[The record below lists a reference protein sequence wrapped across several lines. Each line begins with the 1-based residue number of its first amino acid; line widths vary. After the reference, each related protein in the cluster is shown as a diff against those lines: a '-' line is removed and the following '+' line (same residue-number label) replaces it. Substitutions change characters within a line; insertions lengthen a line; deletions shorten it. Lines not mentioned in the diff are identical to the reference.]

1 MDTLVLTA
9 NRRLAEIIR
18 QDYAAQQQI
27 HNLRVWETPA
37 ILPLRTWLQ
46 TLWRSH
52 PLESDLLL
60 TPRQEQ
66 QLWSEIIQETCHSTY
81 PLLHVDNTV
90 QLVQRAWEL
99 FNHWEL
105 SLEMLKSETTSAE
118 VSLFVHWVEQFID
131 RCRRQH
137 WLSEAEL
144 PLRLQLIRHAPSVK
158 KIVLTGF
165 DEISPAYE
173 RLFKTHDQS
182 TTVEWVNNWHP
193 YPMGDRKGERA
204 ERLPRLPPCDGGH
217 SEHRLCRAQDIN
229 SEPLP
234 LYSAGMAMAP
244 SLESEIMQMAQ
255 WAKKCLEASPRRHIG
270 CIVPQLTTHRSLTL
284 SIFTRIFAPE
294 NLLPGVLPSELPFNI
309 SGGQSLDQ
317 FEIIRLALRA
327 LSLDPAKIAIE
338 SLSYLLQS
346 PYLCQNESDI
356 NLGAQLDAQCRGL
369 GGFELPL
376 TVLFSAMA
384 HCQADYPG
392 HTWLQRWR
400 AHAALSTVSESLQLP
415 SAWAEHFSQQ
425 LTALGWPGGRSLNSL
440 EYQLI
445 QRWREL
451 LVELAELDMISGN
464 VTRTKALHCLQ
475 RLAAQ
480 TIFQPQTESKSPIQ
494 ILGVLESSGFYFD
507 AMWVMGMDDRNWPPP
522 AEPNPF
528 LPYPLQTRRQMP
540 HASTQ
545 RELIYAQ
552 RITQRL
558 LNSAGEIWLSCSP
571 AEPDQPVRFSRL
583 VQPFPLST
591 AAMASCLYPA
601 HRQSR
606 LLGMK
611 GEERSS
617 LPLRPP
623 SGKES
628 SLQRELPRLDP
639 EMADDPQNFPP
650 FISYAENIF
659 VSARKET
666 LPEEQAPEVALTEKI
681 GGGSGILTRQA
692 ECPFRAFATF
702 RLNAV
707 ALEEP
712 SLGISARQH
721 GILIHNA
728 LEYIWK
734 TLGNQQ
740 NLLKMNDAA
749 LQKML
754 TEIVD
759 CVSEELLLQQE
770 SPFTSIEKKR
780 LITLLTEWLALEK
793 KRPPF
798 QVIEQETEHTL
809 ELSGLR
815 LRMKI
820 DRIDQLENGGQ
831 LLIDYKTGLTSIQDW
846 LTERLRQPQLP
857 LYALNIR
864 HSQKLVGL
872 AFAQLHV
879 SKPGFKGLHEESLD
893 TARYFPS
900 GIINVDSH
908 KEYFAPRTWT
918 ELLKYWRTA
927 LEKLA
932 DEFQHGFAEVDPA
945 DNGTPCQ
952 TCDLQSLC
960 RVQL

>member
-1 MDTLVLTA
+1 MDTVVLTA

-27 HNLRVWETPA
+27 HDLQVWETPT
-37 ILPLRTWLQ
+37 ILPLRTWFQ

-60 TPRQEQ
+60 TPLQEQ
-66 QLWSEIIQETCHSTY
+66 QLWSEIIQETRHSAY

-90 QLVQRAWEL
+90 QLVQQAWEL
-99 FNHWEL
+99 FNHWEV
-105 SLEMLKSETTSAE
+105 SLEMLRSETTSAE
-118 VSLFVHWVEQFID
+118 VSLFVHWVEQFMD
-131 RCRRQH
+131 RCHQQH

-144 PLRLQLIRHAPSVK
+144 PLRLQHAEPSPCDPPSGRELLLI
-158 KIVLTGF
+158 GF
-165 DEISPAYE
+165 DEIPPAYQS
-173 RLFKTHDQS
+173 LFRTYDQC
-182 TTVEWVNNWHP
+182 TTV
-193 YPMGDRKGERA
+193 DRMITRQYQQS
-204 ERLPRLPPCDGGH
+204 RPVQIRSRICTD
-217 SEHRLCRAQDIN
+217 
-229 SEPLP
+229 
-234 LYSAGMAMAP
+234 
-244 SLESEIMQMAQ
+244 LESEIMQMAQ
-255 WAKKCLEASPRRHIG
+255 WAKKCLEENPRRNIG
-270 CIVPQLTTHRSLTL
+270 CIIPQLTTHRSLIL

-309 SGGQSLDQ
+309 SGGQSLDR
-317 FEIIRLALRA
+317 FEIIRSALQA
-327 LSLDPAKIAIE
+327 LSLNPLKIEIE
-338 SLSYLLQS
+338 SLSDLLQS

-369 GGFELPL
+369 GGFELPP
-376 TVLFSAMA
+376 TVLFNAMT
-384 HCQADYPG
+384 HWQADYPG
-392 HTWLQRWR
+392 QTWLQRWR
-400 AHAALSTVSESLQLP
+400 AHAALSKVSERLQLP

-425 LTALGWPGGRSLNSL
+425 LTALGWPGGRGLNSL

-451 LVELAELDMISGN
+451 FVELAELDMISGN
-464 VTRTKALHCLQ
+464 ITRTKALHCLQ

-507 AMWVMGMDDRNWPPP
+507 AMWVMGLDDRNWPPP
-522 AEPNPF
+522 AQPNPF
-528 LPYPLQTRRQMP
+528 LPYSLQTRRQMP

-571 AEPDQPVRFSRL
+571 AEPDQTVRFSRL
-583 VQPFPLST
+583 VP
-591 AAMASCLYPA
+591 
-601 HRQSR
+601 
-606 LLGMK
+606 
-611 GEERSS
+611 
-617 LPLRPP
+617 
-623 SGKES
+623 
-628 SLQRELPRLDP
+628 ELAIEDSQDHL
-639 EMADDPQNFPP
+639 PP
-650 FISYAENIF
+650 FVSYAENIF
-659 VSARKET
+659 ASARKET
-666 LPEEQAPEVALTEKI
+666 VPEEQAPPVALTEKI
-681 GGGSGILTRQA
+681 SGGSAILTRQA

-707 ALEEP
+707 ALEQP
-712 SLGISARQH
+712 KLGISARQH

-734 TLGNQQ
+734 ALKNQQ
-740 NLLKMNDAA
+740 NLLAMNDAA

-754 TEIVD
+754 TETVD
-759 CVSEELLLQQE
+759 RVSEELLLKQD
-770 SPFTSIEKKR
+770 SPFTSIEKNR
-780 LITLLTEWLALEK
+780 LITLLSEWLALEK
-793 KRPPF
+793 NRPPF

-831 LLIDYKTGLTSIQDW
+831 LLIDYKTGMTSIHDW

-857 LYALNIR
+857 LYTLNFR
-864 HSQKLVGL
+864 HPQKLVGV

-893 TARYFPS
+893 TARYFPA

-908 KEYFAPRTWT
+908 KEYFAPRIWT
-918 ELLKYWRTA
+918 ELLEYWRTA

-932 DEFQHGFAEVDPA
+932 SEFQHGFAQADPA

>member
-37 ILPLRTWLQ
+37 ILPLQTWLQ

-66 QLWSEIIQETCHSTY
+66 QLWSEIIQKTCHSAY

-118 VSLFVHWVEQFID
+118 VTLFVHWVEQFMD
-131 RCRRQH
+131 RCRGQH

-193 YPMGDRKGERA
+193 FPMAD
-204 ERLPRLPPCDGGH
+204 
-217 SEHRLCRAQDIN
+217 QDIN
-229 SEPLP
+229 MAS
-234 LYSAGMAMAP
+234 SAVIAP

-294 NLLPGVLPSELPFNI
+294 NILPGVLPSELPFNI

-327 LSLDPAKIAIE
+327 LSLDPTKIAIE

-356 NLGAQLDAQCRGL
+356 NLGAQLDAQCRAL

-400 AHAALSTVSESLQLP
+400 AYAALSTVSESLQLP
-415 SAWAEHFSQQ
+415 SAWIEHFSQQ
-425 LTALGWPGGRSLNSL
+425 LTALGWPGGRGLNSL

-583 VQPFPLST
+583 LQPLPLST
-591 AAMASCLYPA
+591 AAMAEDS
-601 HRQSR
+601 
-606 LLGMK
+606 
-611 GEERSS
+611 
-617 LPLRPP
+617 
-623 SGKES
+623 
-628 SLQRELPRLDP
+628 
-639 EMADDPQNFPP
+639 QNFPP
-650 FISYAENIF
+650 FLSYAENIF

-666 LPEEQAPEVALTEKI
+666 LPEEQAPEVALTEKV

-809 ELSGLR
+809 ELSSLR

-857 LYALNIR
+857 LYALNIC
-864 HSQKLVGL
+864 HPQKLVGL